1 MLSSRWHSLLDYFW
15 RTFLAGL
22 ATLLPIAITVYAV
35 WWLAAWAERFF
46 GQLVRVILPAGW
58 YVPGI
63 GVVIAI
69 GAVFLFGVF
78 LNAWLVSRLVTF
90 GERLLERIPLVK
102 TIYTGLRDLLR
113 FVSRDGRSTDLKHVV
128 SIEIQPGVHM
138 IGFVTDQ
145 EAGRSFP
152 ELARSDD
159 DPLVTVYLPL
169 GYQVGGHTLYLP
181 ASRLTE
187 LDISIEE
194 AMRVALTAGVNKP
207 YRAGNSRS
215 GADQGRDGP

>member
-1 MLSSRWHSLLDYFW
+1 MLSARWQSLLDYFW

-22 ATLLPIAITVYAV
+22 ATLLPIAITLYAV
-35 WWLAAWAERFF
+35 WWLIAWAERFF
-46 GQLVRVILPAGW
+46 GQLVRVVLPTGW

-69 GAVFLFGVF
+69 GAVFLFGTF
-78 LNAWLVSRLVTF
+78 LNAWLVSRLVNL

-102 TIYTGLRDLLR
+102 TLYAGLRDLLR
-113 FVSRDGRSTDLKHVV
+113 FVSRGSGSEDLKHVV
-128 SIEIQPGVHM
+128 SIEIQPEVHM
-138 IGFVTDQ
+138 IGFITDQ
-145 EAGRSFP
+145 DAGRSFP
-152 ELARSDD
+152 ELASSDD
-159 DPLVTVYLPL
+159 DPLMTVYVPF

-194 AMRVALTAGVNKP
+194 AMRVVLTAGVNKP
-207 YRAGNSRS
+207 YRAGST
-215 GADQGRDGP
+215 

>member
-1 MLSSRWHSLLDYFW
+1 MLSSRWNSLLDYFW

-22 ATLLPIAITVYAV
+22 ATLLPIAITLYAV
-35 WWLAAWAERFF
+35 WWLIAWAERFF

-69 GAVFLFGVF
+69 GAVFLFGTF
-78 LNAWLVSRLVTF
+78 LNAWLVSRLVNL
-90 GERLLERIPLVK
+90 GEHLLERIPLVK
-102 TIYTGLRDLLR
+102 TLYAGLRDLLR
-113 FVSRDGRSTDLKHVV
+113 FVSRGSGSADLKHVV
-128 SIEIQPGVHM
+128 SIEIQPEVHM
-138 IGFVTDQ
+138 IGFITDQ
-145 EAGRSFP
+145 DAGRSFP
-152 ELARSDD
+152 ELATSDD
-159 DPLVTVYLPL
+159 DPLVTVYVPF

-194 AMRVALTAGVNKP
+194 AMRVVLTAGVNKP
-207 YRAGNSRS
+207 HRAG
-215 GADQGRDGP
+215 GT